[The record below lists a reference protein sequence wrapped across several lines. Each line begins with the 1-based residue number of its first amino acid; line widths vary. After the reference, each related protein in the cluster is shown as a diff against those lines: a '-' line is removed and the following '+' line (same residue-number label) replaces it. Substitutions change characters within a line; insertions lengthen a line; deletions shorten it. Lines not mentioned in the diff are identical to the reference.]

1 MGTVNTQWFHLL
13 LPLFSRLSADMPP
26 PPSSPSCPRHSSDSP
41 PHPPIVSLLRCPLWN
56 PGSIVFRF
64 SKLFLIFFSP
74 TGNRISE
81 PKGTSLP
88 FSRSGDVVE
97 YLLKSQ
103 WFVRCRE
110 MGERA
115 AKVRLQCGEG
125 LGPGR
130 E

>member
-1 MGTVNTQWFHLL
+1 MLL
-13 LPLFSRLSADMPP
+13 AAMSSALRACAVG
-26 PPSSPSCPRHSSDSP
+26 SC
-41 PHPPIVSLLRCPLWN
+41 V
-56 PGSIVFRF
+56 
-64 SKLFLIFFSP
+64 
-74 TGNRISE
+74 
-81 PKGTSLP
+81 P